1 MAGKMWKYLLAFALA
16 LGTLST
22 GFAEPVLRGFYL
34 DQNVQAAYNPLGV
47 QLGTK
52 LYYRMPLV
60 RKPGILWESTKVDL
74 GLANALSPAYDFFG
88 GFVDIRPIA
97 IFDLALTAQVAGYYS
112 ALGYGFH
119 DLSGY
124 DAAFDSGSLA
134 SLPSKNTAGYLL
146 SASPTL
152 QFALGPFAFADTLQL
167 SYFDVD
173 GGQGYFYETVA
184 NCALAKSGVELSN
197 NVYLLYTLRPGIM
210 LGLNDSLLSVPASGY
225 RSQLLQAVG
234 LATKRLSPR
243 LSLYAALMAG
253 LYLEDR
259 YFQYAPHVAGEA
271 GLTSAL

>member
-1 MAGKMWKYLLAFALA
+1 MAGKMRKRLLVFALA
-16 LGTLST
+16 VGALSM

-34 DQNVQAAYNPLGV
+34 DQNLQAAYNPLGV

-52 LYYRMPLV
+52 LYYRMPLID
-60 RKPGILWESTKVDL
+60 KPGILWESTKIDL
-74 GLANALSPAYDFFG
+74 GLTNALSPAYDFFG

-124 DAAFDSGSLA
+124 DAAFDSGSLS
-134 SLPSKNTAGYLL
+134 SLPSKNAAGYVL
-146 SASPTL
+146 SAAPTL
-152 QFALGPFAFADTLQL
+152 QFALGSFAFVNAFQL
-167 SYFDVD
+167 TYFKVD
-173 GGQGYFYETVA
+173 GGQGYFYETYA
-184 NCALAKSGVELSN
+184 NCALAKSDVELSN
-197 NVYLLYTLRPGIM
+197 NVYVLYTLRPGIM

-225 RSQLLQAVG
+225 ESQVLQAVG

-253 LYLEDR
+253 LYLQDR
-259 YFQYAPHVAGEA
+259 YLQYAPHVAGQV
-271 GLTSAL
+271 GVTSRL